1 MLRFVVHQKNVNMSY
16 TVSLLKTA
24 AECDSLLLQVTREK
38 RDLDVKKVVLAN
50 TLVNLSEDGESL
62 ATELALANGDV
73 TTYTS
78 VLATLTPDGKA
89 WKEYDDKLA
98 TAVYRLR
105 VLNKRAGKKGGEAQ
119 VDHELDVADLDAMVA
134 NRTAVIDAVTAH
146 KATL

>member
-1 MLRFVVHQKNVNMSY
+1 M
-16 TVSLLKTA
+16 
-24 AECDSLLLQVTREK
+24 QVTREK

-78 VLATLTPDGKA
+78 VLATLAPNGKA
-89 WKEYDDKLA
+89 WVEYDDKLS

>member
-1 MLRFVVHQKNVNMSY
+1 MSY

-24 AECDSLLLQVTREK
+24 AECDSLLQQATREK
-38 RDLDVKKVVLAN
+38 RDLEVKKVVLAN
-50 TLVNLSEDGESL
+50 SLVNLSEDGESL

-78 VLATLTPDGKA
+78 VLATLSPGKT
-89 WKEYDDKLA
+89 WDEYDDKLA
-98 TAVYRLR
+98 TANYRLR

-119 VDHELDVADLDAMVA
+119 VDHELDLADLDAMVA

>member
-1 MLRFVVHQKNVNMSY
+1 MSY

-78 VLATLTPDGKA
+78 VLATLTPQGKA
-89 WKEYDDKLA
+89 WLEYDDKLA